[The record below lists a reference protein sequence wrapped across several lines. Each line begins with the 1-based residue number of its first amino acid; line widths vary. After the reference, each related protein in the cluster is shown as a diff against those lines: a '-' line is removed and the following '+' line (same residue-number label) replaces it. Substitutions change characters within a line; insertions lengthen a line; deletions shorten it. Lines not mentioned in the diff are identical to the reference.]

1 MQISS
6 SVLILRKMRNHI
18 LTALRSIFTCACH
31 ATSWPVCD
39 FSLLISKGLID
50 LFVTDCFTFIS
61 RICSILFAQFMY
73 FFVHF
78 KLLVHIQLLF
88 CLCIYRCCSACAHT
102 AVVHIQLLFCLCIY
116 SCSACAH
123 TAVVLLVHIQLLF
136 CFTVICCWM
145 IGVMQVSYIA
155 VPLPQ
160 Q

>member
-1 MQISS
+1 
-6 SVLILRKMRNHI
+6 MRNHI

-88 CLCIYRCCSACAHT
+88 CLYIYSCCSACAYT
-102 AVVHIQLLFCLCIY
+102 AVILLHCNMLLDDWCHASFLY
-116 SCSACAH
+116 CSSTSTTVAITTTSTITRH
-123 TAVVLLVHIQLLF
+123 SSWMMAVNLK
-136 CFTVICCWM
+136 W
-145 IGVMQVSYIA
+145 SW
-155 VPLPQ
+155 
-160 Q
+160 